1 MHSQHAQ
8 TSKQPTYPHPPID
21 AFPPGDSAVVPAF
34 RQLTAVERDTFVAA
48 FQLGTTTEPCG
59 RDIVDRAKRLGQS
72 SSDQSIY
79 RALRRLTEFG
89 YLKRSDPDGVER
101 TYVPTRNGSHAY
113 CCARRTEFQRE

>member
-1 MHSQHAQ
+1 MYSQHAQ
-8 TSKQPTYPHPPID
+8 TSKQPTYPYPPVN
-21 AFPPGDSAVVPAF
+21 AFPPGDLAVVPAF

-48 FQLGTTTEPCG
+48 FQLGATTEPSG

-89 YLKRSDPDGVER
+89 YLKQFNPDGVER
-101 TYVPTRNGSHAY
+101 AYVPTRNGSSAY
-113 CCARRTEFQRE
+113 CRARKTEFQRK